1 MLSIAM
7 VEQVLIDVL
16 ESYGLVITFK
26 YQRSTR
32 KT

>member
-1 MLSIAM
+1 MLPIAM

-16 ESYGLVITFK
+16 ESYDLVITK

>member
-1 MLSIAM
+1 MLPIAM

-16 ESYGLVITFK
+16 GSYGLIITK